1 MKTTVLIARILL
13 GVIFVVFGLNGFLQF
28 LPQPEMP
35 QAASAFFGALAASG
49 FMLPTLFATQLVG
62 GALLL
67 LGMVPLAV
75 VILAPVIVHI
85 VEFHIFLAPAGLPL
99 AVVVATLA
107 MFLAWTHRS
116 AYRALFTASL
126 APSALIGTPERA
138 APARTTASPTKNRGK
153 RRSVRAC

>member
-35 QAASAFFGALAASG
+35 PAAIAFFGGLAASG

-67 LGMVPLAV
+67 LGMVPLAL

-85 VEFHIFLAPAGLPL
+85 VEFHLFLAPGGLSL
-99 AVVVATLA
+99 AIVVAALA
-107 MFLAWTHRS
+107 LFLAWTHRR
-116 AYRALFTASL
+116 AYRPLF
-126 APSALIGTPERA
+126 
-138 APARTTASPTKNRGK
+138 ARGDAVTRP
-153 RRSVRAC
+153 

>member
-35 QAASAFFGALAASG
+35 QAAIAFFGGLAASG

-67 LGMVPLAV
+67 LGMVPLGL

-85 VEFHIFLAPAGLPL
+85 VEFHVFLAPAGLPL
-99 AVVVATLA
+99 AVLVATLA
-107 MFLAWTHRS
+107 MFLAWTHRA
-116 AYRALFTASL
+116 AYRPLFAASVV
-126 APSALIGTPERA
+126 PSVSMGASTESSQVRHRA
-138 APARTTASPTKNRGK
+138 
-153 RRSVRAC
+153 